1 MTVKWAG
8 EKLCR
13 SRHRRRRPRPRRGDL
28 GFTVVLAMAGFYQGL
43 VDDAT
48 SLLDRMNADL
58 GK

>member
-1 MTVKWAG
+1 MA
-8 EKLCR
+8 
-13 SRHRRRRPRPRRGDL
+13 
-28 GFTVVLAMAGFYQGL
+28 VLRELIQTSTQIITQAYEAKEDVQGL